1 MPAPKIT
8 PAILTASPV
17 SRALLRQARRYAA
30 VDATVLITGETGV
43 GKDALARYLHA
54 SGPRRREPFVTVD
67 CPALP
72 VTLVESELF
81 GHERGAFTDATISRA
96 GRFELA
102 GRGTL
107 YLDAVT
113 GLNVSGQGAL
123 LRVVE
128 ERTVT
133 RLGGTASVDV
143 RARIIAS
150 ADAAVEELVDA
161 GTFRADL
168 FHRLRVLPMHIPPLR
183 ERQAEILPLARTFIA
198 DICHTLK
205 RTAVPLARDAE
216 DALVRYHWPGNVREL
231 RHVLERV
238 LLAATNE
245 EIRGG
250 DLPVDVLEGIEGHLA
265 PVDGR
270 PPTLDEV
277 ERRYIALTLQRTRGN
292 QTRAA
297 AILGISRKALGEKR
311 TRVGLE

>member
-8 PAILTASPV
+8 PAILTASPA

-54 SGPRRREPFVTVD
+54 AGRRRPEPFVTVD

-72 VTLVESELF
+72 APLVEAELF
-81 GHERGAFTDATISRA
+81 GHERGAFTDATIARA

-113 GLNVSGQGAL
+113 GLSASGQGAL

-128 ERTVT
+128 ERRVT
-133 RLGGTASVDV
+133 RLGGTTSLEV

-150 ADAAVEELVDA
+150 ADADVEQHVTD
-161 GTFRADL
+161 GTFRAEL
-168 FHRLRVLPMHIPPLR
+168 FHRLHVLPLQLSPLR
-183 ERQAEILPLARTFIA
+183 ERRDEILPLARAFLS
-198 DICHTLK
+198 D
-205 RTAVPLARDAE
+205 LARSLHRAAPILSGEAE
-216 DALVRYHWPGNVREL
+216 DALLRYHWPGNVREL

-238 LLAATNE
+238 LLSSETARIEAD
-245 EIRGG
+245 
-250 DLPVDVLEGIEGHLA
+250 DLPLEVVGGRDAYLA
-265 PVDGR
+265 PSGPR

-277 ERRYIALTLQRTRGN
+277 ERRYIALTLQATHGN

-297 AILGISRKALGEKR
+297 AVLGISRKALWEKR
-311 TRVGLE
+311 KRFGLE